1 MYPNYDLDIPK
12 NLDEALKFLAPDDV
26 SAATPLAGG
35 TNLIIDIRSRR
46 ERPTRIVGLNK
57 VNEIRG
63 IDCSDDRITIGS
75 RTTVSDLLNSPV
87 IAESAP
93 SIVDAAR
100 VFAGLMVRNTA
111 TVGGNIACGS
121 PAADLVPPLL
131 SLDAELTLTSRSGS
145 RVVALADYFT
155 GYKQDVRQAGE
166 LITKM
171 AWNRLPTH
179 AFNTFRKLGR
189 RKGDAITVTGVAVTL
204 VVEDGICQK
213 ARIALGAVGPTI
225 FRAKLA
231 EALLEGQPV
240 SKALIDTA
248 ARQAVL
254 ESSPIDDVRASADYR
269 LHTIQTLTRRLLIQ
283 AYSRIG

>member
-166 LITKM
+166 LITKV

-240 SKALIDTA
+240 SNALIDTA